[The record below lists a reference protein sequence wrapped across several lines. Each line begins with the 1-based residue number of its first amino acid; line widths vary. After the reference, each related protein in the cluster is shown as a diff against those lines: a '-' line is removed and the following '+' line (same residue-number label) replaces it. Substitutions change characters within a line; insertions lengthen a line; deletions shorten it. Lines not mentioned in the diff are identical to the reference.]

1 MEPIISQGQG
11 TDITVKIAESLN
23 STIPV
28 TPNVP
33 FVPSVGLPGN
43 PAIALLPVSFMTV
56 RAKVP
61 LTPFCGA
68 KYATAP
74 LLPTRQFDSSD
85 GIPAGNAAINLGE
98 MSVRLLLSL
107 GLDATTVAAKL
118 HVETK

>member
-1 MEPIISQGQG
+1 MEF
-11 TDITVKIAESLN
+11 TVKIAESLN

-33 FVPSVGLPGN
+33 FVASVGFPGK
-43 PAIALLPVSFMTV
+43 PAIASLPVSFTTLND
-56 RAKVP
+56 KDP
-61 LTPFCGA
+61 LIPFCGA

-74 LLPTRQFDSSD
+74 LLPICQIYIPIC
-85 GIPAGNAAINLGE
+85 IPAGKAAINLGE
-98 MSVRLLLSL
+98 MSVRLLFSF